1 MAETKNNPN
10 PNLAIW
16 QKVKACPTEAQKPI
30 TAGRLKGKTD
40 INPVWRLRMLTE
52 LYGPCGIGWY
62 VEQKERWTETYGQE
76 VACFVRVH
84 LFVRNGDQW
93 SAPIEGIGGNKLAT
107 AESSGIHF
115 SDEAYKMAYTDAI
128 SVACKSLGMAADVYF
143 AAGARYET
151 KYEAPAE
158 PAPAPK
164 KTTTKATPAPAPAPE
179 PHPIPEGTDYK
190 PLPANVYDSLVKGE
204 AYGELTKTGISCKRW
219 YIQHSHAGAAE
230 IAAFDKAVAEYRT
243 KNNINA

>member
-1 MAETKNNPN
+1 MAERD
-10 PNLAIW
+10 NLYIW
-16 QKVKACPTEAQKPI
+16 NQVKACPKEAQKPI
-30 TAGRLKGKTD
+30 VAGRLKGKTD

-84 LFVRNGDQW
+84 LFVRVDNEW

-107 AESSGIHF
+107 AESTGIHF

-158 PAPAPK
+158 QAPAPK
-164 KTTTKATPAPAPAPE
+164 KTTTKVASAPE
-179 PHPIPEGTDYK
+179 PHPIPEGTEYK
-190 PLPANVYDSLVKGE
+190 PLDKQIYDSLVRGA
-204 AYGELTKTGISCKRW
+204 AYGELTKTGLEPRRW
-219 YIQHSHAGAAE
+219 FTIHTHAGAQE
-230 IAAFDKAVAEYRT
+230 LAAFDKAVADFKI

>member
-84 LFVRNGDQW
+84 LFVRVDNEW

-158 PAPAPK
+158 PTPAPK
-164 KTTTKATPAPAPAPE
+164 KTTQKTAPTPE
-179 PHPIPEGTDYK
+179 PHPIPEGTEYK
-190 PLPANVYDSLVKGE
+190 PLDKQIYDSLVRGA
-204 AYGELTKTGISCKRW
+204 AYGELTKTGLEPRRW
-219 YIQHSHAGAAE
+219 FTIHTHAGAQE
-230 IAAFDKAVAEYRT
+230 LAAFDKAVADFKA
-243 KNNINA
+243 KNNINV